1 MQLDSHNRLVRLTK
15 FLAQII
21 PHYQR
26 STFETSKMAGR
37 KKLKSSQMT
46 VNRLEDM
53 DPDEVDAFHEQRERI
68 LLNDNS
74 EPRYQDVEVSDEEV
88 LGVREADDSENEA
101 NNFEDDLDEEEG
113 VESAQEDEPL
123 KSSTK
128 TKKVSRR
135 SKLAAEVEDDDDED
149 WRTLREKYIE
159 EDELSGWGK
168 SARAYYDA
176 DEIEDE
182 EDAKEEEETAIK
194 IQQKSLA
201 EMSTSDFLGDFEDE
215 MKVGEALD
223 DEEFTKSI
231 KEAIP
236 KQDVSKLSQPEKLKL
251 LRSQNPEIFP
261 LAKEY
266 SELLKV
272 YDALKESHE
281 GSEKV
286 SVKFVALSGY
296 LACICAYFTLYC
308 DKNCDEDDL
317 RDNKIMNHLLVLRR
331 YWKTLS
337 QLSDSESLTDA
348 ACSPPRLVHS
358 DEENDKEMEASIC
371 EPEEDRHGK
380 LHNDALA
387 SNTASQSAKR
397 KRPERTVS
405 LNSDLLDL
413 DLDVLTAVPLSK
425 KKKLTVLKTSTMNDF
440 ADATKLNDTDLADKM
455 IKRKSLRFYTSKID
469 QKSQLRRERF
479 SGDMDLPYRERDK
492 ERQSRLNLLAE
503 QRGQSKAVEGDED
516 YLDEVS
522 DHYDDNDMIGSVG
535 KQAAN
540 AGSEDDYY
548 DMVKVSR
555 DRKRAERQELLGAAK
570 KAASEGKLKEFEE
583 TIGEDGKRA
592 VNYQILKN
600 KGLTPKR
607 NKDNRNPRVKKR
619 KKYEKAK
626 KKLASMKQ
634 VYKAPEGP
642 YSGEKTGIKKN
653 ISRSIKFK

>member
-1 MQLDSHNRLVRLTK
+1 
-15 FLAQII
+15 
-21 PHYQR
+21 
-26 STFETSKMAGR
+26 MAGR
-37 KKLKSSQMT
+37 KKLRNSQMT
-46 VNRLEDM
+46 VNRLGDM
-53 DPDEVDAFHEQRERI
+53 DPDEIDAFHDQRERI

-74 EPRYQDVEVSDEEV
+74 DPRYQDVEASDEEV
-88 LGVREADDSENEA
+88 LGIREADDSENEA
-101 NNFEDDLDEEEG
+101 NNVEDGLDAEEG
-113 VESAQEDEPL
+113 EESAQEGEPS
-123 KSSTK
+123 KSSARA
-128 TKKVSRR
+128 KKVSRR
-135 SKLAAEVEDDDDED
+135 SSNIAAEVEDDDDEE
-149 WRTLREKYIE
+149 WRNLREKYVE

-176 DEIEDE
+176 DEIEDD

-201 EMSTSDFLGDFEDE
+201 EMSTSDFLDDFEDE
-215 MKVGEALD
+215 MKVGETLD

-231 KEAIP
+231 KEVIP
-236 KQDVSKLSQPEKLKL
+236 KQDISKLSQPEKIKL

-266 SELLKV
+266 SELVNV
-272 YDALKESHE
+272 YDALKESQE
-281 GSEKV
+281 GSEKT

-308 DKNCDEDDL
+308 DKTYDEDDL
-317 RDNKIMNHLLVLRR
+317 RDIKMMNHLLVLRR

-337 QLSDSESLTDA
+337 QLPDSESLGDATD
-348 ACSPPRLVHS
+348 SPPRLVYS
-358 DEENDKEMEASIC
+358 DEENDKEMEASIF
-371 EPEEDRHGK
+371 EPEDEEDRHDK
-380 LHNDALA
+380 LQNGALA
-387 SNTASQSAKR
+387 SDTASQSAKR
-397 KRPERTVS
+397 KRPDRTAS

-413 DLDVLTAVPLSK
+413 DLDVLKAVPLSK
-425 KKKLTVLKTSTMNDF
+425 KKKLTALKTSTVNDF
-440 ADATKLNDTDLADKM
+440 VDATMLDDTDLADKM

-469 QKSQLRRERF
+469 QKSQMRKERF

-492 ERQSRLNLLAE
+492 ERQNRLNLLAE

-516 YLDEVS
+516 YLDEAS
-522 DHYDDNDMIGSVG
+522 DHYDDNYMITSVG
-535 KQAAN
+535 KEAAN
-540 AGSEDDYY
+540 DGSEDDYY
-548 DMVKVSR
+548 DMVKSSR

-607 NKDNRNPRVKKR
+607 NRDNRNPRVKKR

-634 VYKAPEGP
+634 VYKVPDGP

>member
-1 MQLDSHNRLVRLTK
+1 
-15 FLAQII
+15 
-21 PHYQR
+21 
-26 STFETSKMAGR
+26 MAGR
-37 KKLKSSQMT
+37 KRLKNSQMT

-53 DPDEVDAFHEQRERI
+53 EPDEVDAFHDQRERI

-74 EPRYQDVEVSDEEV
+74 DPRYQDAEASDEEV
-88 LGVREADDSENEA
+88 LGIREADDSENEA
-101 NNFEDDLDEEEG
+101 NNVDEGLDAEEG
-113 VESAQEDEPL
+113 EESAQEDEPP
-123 KSSTK
+123 KSSIK
-128 TKKVSRR
+128 AKKVSRR
-135 SKLAAEVEDDDDED
+135 SSNIAAEVEDDDDED
-149 WRTLREKYIE
+149 WRNLREKYVE

-182 EDAKEEEETAIK
+182 DDAKEEEETAIK

-215 MKVGEALD
+215 MKDGEALD

-236 KQDVSKLSQPEKLKL
+236 KQDISKLSQPEKLKL

-266 SELLKV
+266 SELVKV
-272 YDALKESHE
+272 YDALKESQE

-308 DKNCDEDDL
+308 DKDFDEDDL
-317 RDNKIMNHLLVLRR
+317 REYKIMNHLLVLRR

-337 QLSDSESLTDA
+337 QRPDSESLADA
-348 ACSPPRLVHS
+348 TCSPPRLVYS
-358 DEENDKEMEASIC
+358 DEENDKETEASIF
-371 EPEEDRHGK
+371 EPEDEEDRHGK
-380 LHNDALA
+380 LQNSALA
-387 SNTASQSAKR
+387 SNTASLSVKR
-397 KRPERTVS
+397 KRPDRTIS

-425 KKKLTVLKTSTMNDF
+425 KKKLTVLKTSTVNDF
-440 ADATKLNDTDLADKM
+440 ADATMLDDTDLADKM
-455 IKRKSLRFYTSKID
+455 TKRKSLRFYTSKID
-469 QKSQLRRERF
+469 QKSQMRKERF

-492 ERQSRLNLLAE
+492 ERQNRLNLLAE

-516 YLDEVS
+516 FLDEAS
-522 DHYDDNDMIGSVG
+522 DHYDDNDMITSVG
-535 KQAAN
+535 KQVAN
-540 AGSEDDYY
+540 DGSEDDYY
-548 DMVKVSR
+548 DMVKFSR

-634 VYKAPEGP
+634 VYKVPEGP